1 MTYALVQNN
10 NITQTGGLPETWWDG
25 ARYWDLR
32 PMDAD
37 DLAAIGWHEVADA
50 PRPADTATDTY
61 ERSIVLVNGVPT
73 VTWTARP
80 WTQAELAART
90 AAANEQTLRDGIAA
104 EIAALKTSID
114 ALKTGVLDVTNSTIN
129 GSPASYIKDTAR
141 AVRTTERSLIRV
153 LKLISGAV
161 ADTALGAT

>member
-1 MTYALVQNN
+1 MTYALVQNDT
-10 NITQTGGLPETWWDG
+10 IAQTGGLPETWWDG
-25 ARYWDLR
+25 TRYWDLR
-32 PMDAD
+32 PMTSP
-37 DLAAIGWHEVADA
+37 DLAALGWHEVVDT
-50 PRPADTATDTY
+50 PRPADTATDTH

-80 WTQAELAART
+80 WTTEELAART
-90 AAANEQTLRDGIAA
+90 AAANGQTLRDGIAA

-114 ALKTGVLDVTNSTIN
+114 ALKTGVLDTTNATIN

-161 ADTALGAT
+161 ADSDLGAT

>member
-1 MTYALVQNN
+1 VIYAHTANGTIDLVVPPSVVYHA
-10 NITQTGGLPETWWDG
+10 GRW
-25 ARYWDLR
+25 WDLR
-32 PMDAD
+32 YGFPAD
-37 DLAAIGWHEVADA
+37 QGWHEVNEPA
-50 PRPADTATDTY
+50 RPADTTAATWDRGPV
-61 ERSIVLVNGVPT
+61 ELINGVPT
-73 VTWTARP
+73 LTWVERA

-104 EIAALKTSID
+104 EITTLKTSID
-114 ALKTGVLDVTNSTIN
+114 TLKTGVLGTTNATIN

-161 ADTALGAT
+161 ADTDIGAT